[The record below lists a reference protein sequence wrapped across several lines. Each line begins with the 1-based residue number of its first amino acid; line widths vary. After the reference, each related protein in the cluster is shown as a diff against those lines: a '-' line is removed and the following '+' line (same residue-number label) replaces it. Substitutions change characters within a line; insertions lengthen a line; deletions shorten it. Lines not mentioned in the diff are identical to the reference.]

1 MKSQMKMLDDLA
13 QLAGG
18 AVGLLSHIQK
28 QVRNDVRERI
38 DEKIADLDMVTREEY
53 ERLEAIAETA
63 LERQKNLE
71 ARLDALEKKSGN
83 VKKKG

>member
-38 DEKIADLDMVTREEY
+38 DEKIADLDLVTREEY
-53 ERLEAIAETA
+53 ERLEAVAETA

-71 ARLDALEKKSGN
+71 ARLEALEKKSNSG
-83 VKKKG
+83 KKKG